1 MYVCVITWFSISIL
15 LLFCP
20 SKLNKQFSPNNLTGI
35 TPRLFAVSPLLA
47 LAVGTWLKKTTLTPP
62 GEDKTAQAGLVLECK
77 HALPVWLS
85 TLERWW
91 SVPGQPMPTVY
102 TRSLSERER
111 ERKRGER
118 EKTGRGGGK
127 GKEYKRKERRPERR
141 NCIGNIYVG
150 LSLILTSIRQRIMW
164 YLSLERVAFLTRD
177 SVVVNST
184 TQRRCL

>member
-35 TPRLFAVSPLLA
+35 KPRLFAVSSLLA
-47 LAVGTWLKKTTLTPP
+47 LAVGTWLKKTTLTP

-85 TLERWW
+85 TYWNGGGVCRANPCLRCTQ
-91 SVPGQPMPTVY
+91 G
-102 TRSLSERER
+102 LCLRER

-118 EKTGRGGGK
+118 EKTGREGGGK
-127 GKEYKRKERRPERR
+127 GKEKELYREHICRIVPYINFYQAKDHVIPVSIES
-141 NCIGNIYVG
+141 G
-150 LSLILTSIRQRIMW
+150 LP
-164 YLSLERVAFLTRD
+164 Y
-177 SVVVNST
+177 
-184 TQRRCL
+184 